1 MDQAILDAFDASLRR
16 CNSTSGFLDFF
27 YKRFLASSPK
37 VREKFADTDF
47 VRQKRALRASL
58 HFMLLAAQD
67 ENEGF
72 PAYMEDLATRHSR
85 KDLGI
90 GAELYDYWLDS
101 LIDTVRVCDPHCTP
115 EIEQAWEQVMMVGI
129 NHLLS
134 RY

>member
-1 MDQAILDAFDASLRR
+1 MDQATLDTFEASLQRV
-16 CNSTSGFLDFF
+16 STTTGFIDFF

-37 VREKFADTDF
+37 VRDKFTDTGF

-58 HFMLLAAQD
+58 HMMLLAAQD
-67 ENEGF
+67 DEKG
-72 PAYMEDLATRHSR
+72 PSAYLEELATRHSR
-85 KDLGI
+85 KQLGI

-115 EIEQAWEQVMMVGI
+115 EVEQAWEQVMMIGI
-129 NHLLS
+129 NYLLS